1 MQDERCSCERRV
13 SELAVAYLGL
23 GSNLGEREENL
34 RQALT
39 LLSLKVNLDEVSSV
53 YETEPV
59 GYKEQPLFL
68 NLVCRITTNLPPE
81 ELFRLAKDIE
91 TRMGRVPSK
100 QRNLPRL
107 IDIDI
112 LFYDNKI
119 METQDL
125 TIPHPCLKDRAFV
138 LIPLAEIAP
147 DLVHPKLG
155 KSIAQLADA
164 VKGQKGVRKW
174 YYMKCPNC
182 LRMAKNTKKGG
193 QQWELKA
200 ERILKSASRT
210 KRKRRNRNE

>member
-1 MQDERCSCERRV
+1 
-13 SELAVAYLGL
+13 LAVAYLGL

-39 LLSLKVNLDEVSSV
+39 LLSLKVNLDEVSSI

-68 NLVCRITTNLPPE
+68 NLVCRITTNLPSE

-91 TRMGRVPSK
+91 TRMGRVPSE

-112 LFYDNKI
+112 LFYEDKI
-119 METQDL
+119 METQNL
-125 TIPHPCLKDRAFV
+125 TIPHPRLKDRAFV

-147 DLVHPKLG
+147 DLVHPRLG
-155 KSIAQLADA
+155 KSIAQLANA
-164 VKGQKGVRKW
+164 VEGQKGVRKW
-174 YYMKCPNC
+174 YYMK
-182 LRMAKNTKKGG
+182 
-193 QQWELKA
+193 
-200 ERILKSASRT
+200 
-210 KRKRRNRNE
+210 

>member
-1 MQDERCSCERRV
+1 VQDERCYCERHV
-13 SELAVAYLGL
+13 SELATAYLGL

-39 LLSLKVNLDEVSSV
+39 LLSLKVNLEEVSSV

-68 NLVCRITTNLPPE
+68 NMVCCITTNLPPE
-81 ELFRLAKDIE
+81 ELFHLAKDIE

-112 LFYDNKI
+112 LFYNNKI
-119 METQDL
+119 METQNL
-125 TIPHPCLKDRAFV
+125 TIPHPRLHDRAFV

-155 KSIAQLADA
+155 KSIAQLAND
-164 VKGQKGVRKW
+164 VKGQKGVRKC
-174 YYMKCPNC
+174 YYMK
-182 LRMAKNTKKGG
+182 
-193 QQWELKA
+193 
-200 ERILKSASRT
+200 
-210 KRKRRNRNE
+210 

>member
-13 SELAVAYLGL
+13 SELAIAYLGL
-23 GSNLGEREENL
+23 GSNLGDREENL

-39 LLSLKVNLDEVSSV
+39 LLSLKVNLEEVSSV

-81 ELFRLAKDIE
+81 ELLHFAKDIE
-91 TRMGRVPSK
+91 TSMGRVSSE
-100 QRNLPRL
+100 QVNLPRP

-125 TIPHPCLKDRAFV
+125 TIPHPRLHDRAFV
-138 LIPLAEIAP
+138 LIPLNEIAP

-155 KSIAQLADA
+155 KSIARLADA

-174 YYMKCPNC
+174 YYMK
-182 LRMAKNTKKGG
+182 
-193 QQWELKA
+193 
-200 ERILKSASRT
+200 
-210 KRKRRNRNE
+210 